1 VQGLV
6 AAPLGSALI
15 HRVTHD
21 AAHIVEQANG
31 SRSPAQPALLYDFK
45 AAREL
50 AAPAASQT

>member
-1 VQGLV
+1 MQGLV